1 MDNNENSSAE
11 NNAENGFVPPI
22 SEQKSKE
29 ELIPKSR
36 FEEVLSQKKSAEE
49 TAKVYKDA
57 LDQSKREA
65 ADANKIAEEV
75 EARVA
80 GIQKDAWKEKA
91 LRSID
96 PNAARLAD
104 EIGASFSGNSEEDYI
119 QWAKGLENKIL
130 PKLAKDN
137 STIDGSRSGENATEI
152 TPAILAKMTP
162 EQRIAYAEKVLPRV
176 NI

>member
-1 MDNNENSSAE
+1 MENNENSSAE
-11 NNAENGFVPPI
+11 FNAENGKVPPI

-36 FEEVLSQKKSAEE
+36 FDEILSQKKSAEE

-75 EARVA
+75 ETRVA
-80 GIQKDAWKEKA
+80 GIQKDAWRERA
-91 LRSID
+91 LRSIN
-96 PNAARLAD
+96 PEAARLAD
-104 EIGASFSGNSEEDYI
+104 EIGATFTGNTEEDYI
-119 QWAKGLENKIL
+119 QWAKTLENKIL
-130 PKLAKDN
+130 PRLAKDK
-137 STIDGSRSGENATEI
+137 STVDGSRSGENATEI
-152 TPAILAKMTP
+152 TKEVLAKMTP
-162 EQRIAYAEKVLPRV
+162 EERIAYAQRVYPRV